1 MTDEPH
7 IIQRVLDGDTESF
20 RLLVERYAGPVVGMI
35 RNVTGDARD
44 CEDLAQDVFLAA
56 FARLRTFD
64 PARSR
69 FSTWLLTIARNMSIN
84 LLKKRR
90 SRVSVEPSQPPD
102 DEGPLECVTRQEVFA
117 RLDAALR
124 SLPGRQRRA
133 LTLVEF
139 EGLSYE
145 EAAVIEGTRI
155 GTIKSRVSR
164 AKAALGEV
172 LRACH
177 EDDK

>member
-20 RLLVERYAGPVVGMI
+20 RLLVEHYERPVASMI
-35 RNVTGDARD
+35 RNVTGDAQS

-56 FARLRTFD
+56 FAQLKTFD

-69 FSTWLLTIARNMSIN
+69 FSTWLLTIARNKSIN
-84 LLKKRR
+84 MLKKKRP
-90 SRVSVEPSQPPD
+90 RVSAEPSEPVD
-102 DEGPLECVTRQEVFA
+102 CTGPLENVTRREAFA
-117 RLDAALR
+117 RLDKALL

-145 EAAVIEGTRI
+145 EAAVIEGTRT

-164 AKAALGEV
+164 ARAQLAER
-172 LRACH
+172 LRAY
-177 EDDK
+177 EKDDA